1 MRWKKGIVE
10 VIFSEILKI
19 KKKGGNGRSKSPNK
33 KILVKIIILGKK
45 IVYGSF
51 KVKQN

>member
-19 KKKGGNGRSKSPNK
+19 KKGGKGRSKSPNK